1 MSMITEKRNEVFNK
15 LNSLLA
21 ERKATIDNKVNAY
34 RISLESEPVSEEIV
48 NARKLLNALDEVIAC
63 EADFVKATQPTVAET
78 ITAATPETNITIA
91 EADIKATEEVNEVP
105 EDASFVEA
113 VEITVNP
120 ETKEAEITSSI
131 ENARPG
137 MAYVSIPERR

>member
-1 MSMITEKRNEVFNK
+1 MSMITEKRDEVFNK

-34 RISLESEPVSEEIV
+34 RIRLESEPVSEEIV

-63 EADFVKATQPTVAET
+63 EANFVKATQPTVAET
-78 ITAATPETNITIA
+78 IVAATPETSITVN
-91 EADIKATEEVNEVP
+91 EADIKAIEEVNEVP
-105 EDASFVEA
+105 DDATIVDCVEVA
-113 VEITVNP
+113 VNP
-120 ETKEAEITSSI
+120 ETKEAEIISPI

-137 MAYVSIPERR
+137 MAYVGIPERR